1 MEHSTYTRS
10 GIDRR
15 KNPRI
20 NIRSLMGVGNRR
32 IIRRQEDR
40 SIIFLVDLFSPK
52 LFLPI
57 VATLFFSVMDA
68 LLTLFLIG
76 HGAYETNP
84 IMAYY
89 LNIGP
94 YYFFAVKYI
103 LTSLGIIVLLIFRN
117 RIFRTIKISGSA
129 LLYLI
134 AGIFIAVVAW
144 EIYLISKIVG

>member
-1 MEHSTYTRS
+1 
-10 GIDRR
+10 
-15 KNPRI
+15 
-20 NIRSLMGVGNRR
+20 MGVGKRR

-57 VATLFFSVMDA
+57 VGTLFFSVLDA

-94 YYFFAVKYI
+94 YYFFAVKYL
-103 LTSLGIIVLLIFRN
+103 LTSLGVLIFLIFRN
-117 RIFRTIKISGSA
+117 LTFRIFKIDASA

-134 AGIFIAVVAW
+134 TGMFIAVVAW
-144 EIYLISKIVG
+144 EIFLISKITG